1 MKRLIVIAD
10 WADDTLTCSEVKSAI
25 IGSLVSSKNP
35 DITFISSTPSTIH
48 TGFLIEQ
55 TVLTES
61 YHGNPGQLVIFQNT
75 DPRLPDE
82 NLFNNPYMGKLL
94 IIRLVNGIIVF
105 GPNAGYD
112 FSLIRDQI
120 DKVYFYPNYEK
131 GGQFRSRDLYARIAA
146 HLIEEKEEEMDFEE
160 LSQNPIPELKGFYIA
175 HIDNFGNIKT
185 TIKKSDFKGKYEFG
199 DKIKVKINGITNQLT
214 YAEGLFKYKPNELII
229 YPGSSGKKDD
239 PYLEI
244 SVWRYFTD
252 KKNMATGIFYFK
264 NPLPGEKIEILD

>member
-25 IGSLVSSKNP
+25 IGSLVSFKNP

-61 YHGNPGQLVIFQNT
+61 YFGNPEQLVIFQNT
-75 DPRLPDE
+75 DPRLHDN
-82 NLFNNPYMGKLL
+82 NLINNPYMGKLL

-131 GGQFRSRDLYARIAA
+131 GGQFRSRDLYARVAA

-252 KKNMATGIFYFK
+252 KKNMATGVFFFK
-264 NPLPGEKIEILD
+264 NPLPGEIIEID

>member
-1 MKRLIVIAD
+1 MKRLIIISD

-94 IIRLVNGIIVF
+94 IIRLANGIIVF

-131 GGQFRSRDLYARIAA
+131 GGQFRSRDLYARVAA

-160 LSQNPIPELKGFYIA
+160 LPENPVPELKGFYIA

-252 KKNMATGIFYFK
+252 KKNMATGVFFFK
-264 NPLPGEKIEILD
+264 NPLPGEIIEID

>member
-1 MKRLIVIAD
+1 MKRLIIISD

-131 GGQFRSRDLYARIAA
+131 GGQFRSRDLYARVAA

>member
-10 WADDTLTCSEVKSAI
+10 WASDSLTCSEVKSAVF
-25 IGSLVSSKNP
+25 GSLLSSNYP
-35 DITFISSTPSTIH
+35 DITFVASTPSTIH

-61 YHGNPGQLVIFQNT
+61 YHGNPEQLVIFQNT
-75 DPRLPDE
+75 DPRLKDD
-82 NLFNNPYMGKLL
+82 NFIANPYTGKLL
-94 IIRLVNGIIVF
+94 LIHLTNGIWVF

-112 FSLIRDQI
+112 FSLIKDQI
-120 DKVYFYPNYEK
+120 DRVYFYPNYEK

-146 HLIEEKEEEMDFEE
+146 HLIEEKEEEMKLEE
-160 LSQNPIPELKGFYIA
+160 VTANPIPELKGFYIA

-185 TIKKSDFKGKYEFG
+185 TIKKSDFKGKYEYG
-199 DKIKVKINGITNQLT
+199 DKLNVKINGITNKVT
-214 YAEGLFKYKPNELII
+214 YAKGLFKYKPNELII

-252 KKNMATGIFYFK
+252 KKNMSTGVFFFK
-264 NPLPGEKIEILD
+264 NPIPGEVIKIN